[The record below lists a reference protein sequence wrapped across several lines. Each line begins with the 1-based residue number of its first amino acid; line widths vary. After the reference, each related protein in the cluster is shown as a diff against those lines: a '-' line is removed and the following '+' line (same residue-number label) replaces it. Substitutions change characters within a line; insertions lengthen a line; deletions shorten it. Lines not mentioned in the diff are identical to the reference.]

1 MFYICLIVFS
11 INILFLFF
19 YEKRIITP
27 NNSSATPTIYI
38 SLQEKDRPFAEHLK
52 NYLGYGSIQLEATSP
67 NAIRF
72 VIRNKEGII
81 DILNL
86 INGYF
91 RTPKISKLHAM
102 IDWVNTKPGYLLKPI
117 AKLPLDTSQLNTNSW
132 LAGFAVMVVSKY
144 N

>member
-1 MFYICLIVFS
+1 MYK
-11 INILFLFF
+11 
-19 YEKRIITP
+19 KRIITP

-117 AKLPLDTSQLNTNSW
+117 AKLPLNTSQLNTNSW